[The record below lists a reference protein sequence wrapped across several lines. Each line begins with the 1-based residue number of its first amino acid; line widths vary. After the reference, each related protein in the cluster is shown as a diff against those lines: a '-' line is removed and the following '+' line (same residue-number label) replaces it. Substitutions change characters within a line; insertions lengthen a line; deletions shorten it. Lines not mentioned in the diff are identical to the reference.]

1 MGAAVSDQL
10 EALRA
15 ALASRYDVEREIGRG
30 GMARVYLAQDRQH
43 GRAVAVKVFSPD
55 VAAAIGPER
64 FLREIRI
71 AAQLQHPHI
80 LGLHDSGSAKGL
92 LYYVMP
98 FVDGPTLRD
107 RLRRETQLPLDDAL
121 RITREVGD
129 ALAYAHDR
137 GIVHRDIKPANILLA
152 GYPTA
157 LGARSAWHAL
167 VADFGIARSLQAAGE
182 EPLTGTGLA
191 VGTPE
196 YMSPEQ
202 ASGESEVDGRA
213 DVYALG
219 CVLYEMLA
227 GEPPF
232 SSRTVQ
238 GVLARHRH
246 DRVPPLHVVR
256 PSLPS
261 HVESAIERA
270 LAKVPADRFGTA
282 ADFVEALEGPSDTPA
297 PSATPTA
304 ARRHWLAL
312 LALAF
317 VAGAFLLV
325 ERLVERGPAED
336 SAPAGIVVSDFD
348 GPPEDRTL
356 TAAVRE
362 LVTAEL
368 DQSGVVVP
376 MPRPQILGAMRQAGL
391 VDTLPVT
398 AALARELAVR
408 SSVRTV
414 LTGSVLPMGA
424 GRYSIVLRV
433 ADADSGRT
441 LLTATG
447 AATDQDLITA
457 VQAAAR
463 QIRRGLGERRA
474 DIAANKP
481 LVQVATPSFPAYRK
495 YVQAVAL
502 SERGEASASNRLLLE
517 AIALDTG
524 FASAWAAMATNYQ
537 AMRHLDSAGL
547 ALEQALR
554 RPGRLTDPQRYRLQA
569 DAAYTLHYDIPAA
582 IRAYDLTL
590 EAAPRSASAH
600 NNRAVLLYSLGRYP
614 EALAGFRR
622 TEELDPFGVEQAQ
635 IEIFNQV
642 VTLLALGRDRD
653 AAVTANRLR
662 GPLARYASELL
673 ATFRGRWAEA
683 ESLAAGPAGDPST
696 SVPAAT
702 MLAGAQAALGR
713 TEQASSQLLAAAA
726 ASDASARH
734 WFANAALLLAAAHGR
749 APGPVPPWL
758 LGDTTAGGEVTAGLW
773 AAMIADSATARRR
786 LAALERRPPV
796 QRRRLGLGPALI
808 RGYLLAGEGRWAELT
823 RTLGGAAIVGER
835 DGGDLDQVSGTAVR
849 WLTAE
854 AYERVGKPDSA
865 AMMYRLV
872 LDPTR
877 IPFSHLA
884 LRGLAYSP
892 ATRRRAL
899 LAEAGSVQDPP
910 NPARDTAG
918 VSRTP

>member
-1 MGAAVSDQL
+1 VTDHAQGKGAAVSDQL

-43 GRAVAVKVFSPD
+43 GRPVAIKAFTPD
-55 VAAAIGPER
+55 VAAAIGSER

-71 AAQLQHPHI
+71 VAQLQHPHI
-80 LGLHDSGSAKGL
+80 LALHDSGSASGL

-98 FVDGPTLRD
+98 FVEGPTLRD

-121 RITREVGD
+121 RITREVAD

-152 GYPTA
+152 GYPA
-157 LGARSAWHAL
+157 APGARSAWHAL
-167 VADFGIARSLQAAGE
+167 VADFGIARSLQPAGE

-202 ASGESEVDGRA
+202 ASGQSQVDGRS

-246 DRVPPLHVVR
+246 DPVPPLHVVR
-256 PSLPS
+256 PALPS
-261 HVESAIERA
+261 HVESAVERA
-270 LAKVPADRFGTA
+270 LAKVPADRFATA
-282 ADFVEALEGPSDTPA
+282 ADFVEALAGPSDTPTR
-297 PSATPTA
+297 PATPA
-304 ARRHWLAL
+304 VARRPWLAL
-312 LALAF
+312 LALAI
-317 VAGAFLLV
+317 VAGAVLLLT
-325 ERLVERGPAED
+325 RLVQRAPAED
-336 SAPAGIVVSDFD
+336 SAPAGIVVADFD

-502 SERGEASASNRLLLE
+502 SERGEASASNRLLL
-517 AIALDTG
+517 
-524 FASAWAAMATNYQ
+524 
-537 AMRHLDSAGL
+537 
-547 ALEQALR
+547 
-554 RPGRLTDPQRYRLQA
+554 
-569 DAAYTLHYDIPAA
+569 
-582 IRAYDLTL
+582 
-590 EAAPRSASAH
+590 
-600 NNRAVLLYSLGRYP
+600 
-614 EALAGFRR
+614 
-622 TEELDPFGVEQAQ
+622 
-635 IEIFNQV
+635 
-642 VTLLALGRDRD
+642 
-653 AAVTANRLR
+653 
-662 GPLARYASELL
+662 
-673 ATFRGRWAEA
+673 
-683 ESLAAGPAGDPST
+683 
-696 SVPAAT
+696 
-702 MLAGAQAALGR
+702 
-713 TEQASSQLLAAAA
+713 
-726 ASDASARH
+726 
-734 WFANAALLLAAAHGR
+734 
-749 APGPVPPWL
+749 
-758 LGDTTAGGEVTAGLW
+758 
-773 AAMIADSATARRR
+773 
-786 LAALERRPPV
+786 
-796 QRRRLGLGPALI
+796 
-808 RGYLLAGEGRWAELT
+808 
-823 RTLGGAAIVGER
+823 
-835 DGGDLDQVSGTAVR
+835 
-849 WLTAE
+849 
-854 AYERVGKPDSA
+854 
-865 AMMYRLV
+865 
-872 LDPTR
+872 
-877 IPFSHLA
+877 
-884 LRGLAYSP
+884 
-892 ATRRRAL
+892 
-899 LAEAGSVQDPP
+899 
-910 NPARDTAG
+910 
-918 VSRTP
+918 